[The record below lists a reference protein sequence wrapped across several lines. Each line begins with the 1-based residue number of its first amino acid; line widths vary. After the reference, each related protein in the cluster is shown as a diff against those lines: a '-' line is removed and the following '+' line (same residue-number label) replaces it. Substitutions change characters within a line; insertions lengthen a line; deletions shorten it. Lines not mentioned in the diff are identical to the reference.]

1 MAIDSDDQAFP
12 GSGLGDDLPGMSY
25 REWLAGIIVASRYG
39 DSKGPAYDHGP
50 GYDHSGVLVDACVRL
65 ADQLILRLNKNT

>member
-39 DSKGPAYDHGP
+39 GSKGP
-50 GYDHSGVLVDACVRL
+50 GYDHSGVLVDGCVCL